1 MFWGFM
7 EAHKQVWSMGKNNL
21 RTTVKDL
28 MVFLKG
34 FPNLLSVFVR
44 QGDVQF
50 NKPTLR
56 EANKKRETLVN
67 DDHKD
72 YDRQDHCSIDG
83 DCDDDNVDDIKNWSD
98 QSYGGQGEEGGK
110 EAEGKE
116 QIQL

>member
-1 MFWGFM
+1 MN
-7 EAHKQVWSMGKNNL
+7 ENN
-21 RTTVKDL
+21 
-28 MVFLKG
+28 
-34 FPNLLSVFVR
+34 
-44 QGDVQF
+44 
-50 NKPTLR
+50 
-56 EANKKRETLVN
+56 
-67 DDHKD
+67 KD